1 MTQMPND
8 SGRVPVEPPT
18 GRRRGGA
25 TPSRVGSLWVASVLF
40 ALVLLLLLIFVL
52 QNGQDAKISYFGAHG
67 SLPQGVALLLAAVFG
82 ILLVAL
88 PGTVRIIQL
97 RIRDRRHRGAAR
109 TRPPADAGPANFGGT
124 APGAGTTAAP
134 PTDSR
139 PTDVPPA
146 DAWPSDAQSS
156 NAQSSNAQS
165 ADAPPIQAPP
175 RDVTP
180 PATNPLTGNASG
192 ANAVSRNAPT
202 TPVASP
208 PGPPE
213 QPPPADRR

>member
-1 MTQMPND
+1 MTQMPNE

-40 ALVLLLLLIFVL
+40 AVVLLLLLIFVL

-88 PGTVRIIQL
+88 PGTARIIQL

-109 TRPPADAGPANFGGT
+109 TRPPADAGPASFGGT
-124 APGAGTTAAP
+124 APDAGTTAAP

-139 PTDVPPA
+139 PTDAPPA
-146 DAWPSDAQSS
+146 DAR
-156 NAQSSNAQS
+156 
-165 ADAPPIQAPP
+165 PIQAPP

-180 PATNPLTGNASG
+180 PATSPLTGNAAG
-192 ANAVSRNAPT
+192 ANAPSTNAPT

-213 QPPPADRR
+213 QPPPADPR